1 MIKKIVAACLL
12 SAAVVS
18 CKKEATVSDVKTAND
33 SIAKNEVKEE
43 DQYKP
48 IDTACSPN
56 YKTED
61 YITALQW
68 YRTKIDKEIAANS
81 PEQNDKVYEDYVKI
95 RNKYTSCLNDLH
107 IDILDK
113 YVDYHTREADTYNL
127 PDNVKKIAT
136 ELNKAGLE
144 FRVMGEGLTEIHSL
158 PEHYVSVFKSKVT
171 PDYDAYISQIA
182 KDNKENYAVNG
193 GLLITWEELGDRLI
207 VWENFM
213 NKYPKS
219 PLIKVVKEDYHN
231 YLLDYL
237 LGMDSDRIYNTEE
250 GKIYDDKREEYN
262 RIIKKY
268 PNSITAKKTKELIA
282 AYDAHIPVDQI
293 EDRINLRR

>member
-1 MIKKIVAACLL
+1 MIKKIIAACLL

-18 CKKEATVSDVKTAND
+18 CKKEATVSDVKPAND
-33 SIAKNEVKEE
+33 SIAKNETKE

-68 YRTKIDKEIAANS
+68 YRTKIDKEIATNS

-113 YVDYHTREADTYNL
+113 YVDYHTREVDTYNL
-127 PDNVKKIAT
+127 PDNVKKIAA

-158 PEHYVSVFKSKVT
+158 PEYYVSVFKNKVT

-237 LGMDSDRIYNTEE
+237 LGMDSDRIYDSEE

-282 AYDAHIPVDQI
+282 AYDAQIPVDQI
-293 EDRINLRR
+293 EERINLRR

>member
-1 MIKKIVAACLL
+1 MIKKIVAVCLL

-18 CKKEATVSDVKTAND
+18 CKKETAVSDVKPAND
-33 SIAKNEVKEE
+33 SIIKNETKE

-56 YKTED
+56 HKTDD

-68 YRTKIDKEIAANS
+68 YRTKIDKEIAGNS

-95 RNKYTSCLNDLH
+95 RDKYTSCLNDLH
-107 IDILDK
+107 MDILDK
-113 YVDYHTREADTYNL
+113 YVDYHTREPDTYNL
-127 PDNVKKIAT
+127 PENVKKIAV

-158 PEHYVSVFKSKVT
+158 PDYYVSVFKNKVT

-182 KDNKENYAVNG
+182 KDRKDNYAVNG

-219 PLIKVVKEDYHN
+219 PLIKVVKQDYHN

-237 LGMDSDRIYNTEE
+237 LGMDGDRIYDSEE

-282 AYDAHIPVDQI
+282 AYDAHVPVDQI
-293 EDRINLRR
+293 EERINLRR

>member
-1 MIKKIVAACLL
+1 MIKKIIAVCIL
-12 SAAVVS
+12 SVAVVS
-18 CKKEATVSDVKTAND
+18 CKKETAVSDVKPAKD
-33 SIAKNEVKEE
+33 SIAKNETQE

-48 IDTACSPN
+48 IDTACSSN
-56 YKTED
+56 NKTED

-68 YRTKIDKEIAANS
+68 YRTKIDKEIAGNN
-81 PEQNDKVYEDYVKI
+81 PEQNNKVYEDYVKI
-95 RNKYTSCLNDLH
+95 RDKYTDCLNDSQTE
-107 IDILDK
+107 ILDK
-113 YVDYHTREADTYNL
+113 YVDYHTGPDTYNL
-127 PDNVKKIAT
+127 PDNIKKMAA

-158 PEHYVSVFKSKVT
+158 PGYYESVFKNKVT
-171 PDYDAYISQIA
+171 PDYAAYISQMA

-207 VWENFM
+207 EWENFI

-219 PLIKVVKEDYHN
+219 SLIKKAKDNYHN

-237 LGMDSDRIYNTEE
+237 LGMDSDRIYDSEE
-250 GKIYDDKREEYN
+250 RKIYDDKREAYN
-262 RIIKKY
+262 ALIKKY
-268 PNSITAKKTKELIA
+268 PNSTTAKKTKELIA

-293 EDRINLRR
+293 EDKINLRR

>member
-1 MIKKIVAACLL
+1 MIKKIIAVCLL

-18 CKKEATVSDVKTAND
+18 CKKEATVSDVKPAND
-33 SIAKNEVKEE
+33 SIAKNEVKE

-113 YVDYHTREADTYNL
+113 YVDYHTRDADTYNL
-127 PDNVKKIAT
+127 PENVKKIAA

-158 PEHYVSVFKSKVT
+158 PEYYVSVFKNKVT

-219 PLIKVVKEDYHN
+219 PLIKVVKQDYHN

-237 LGMDSDRIYNTEE
+237 LGMDSDRIYDSEE

>member
-1 MIKKIVAACLL
+1 MIKNIVAVCLL

-18 CKKEATVSDVKTAND
+18 CKKETAVSEVKPVSD
-33 SIAKNEVKEE
+33 SIAKNEVKE

-48 IDTACSPN
+48 IDTTCSPN

-68 YRTKIDKEIAANS
+68 YRTKIDKEIAGNS

-95 RNKYTSCLNDLH
+95 RNKYTNCLNDLH
-107 IDILDK
+107 TEILDK
-113 YVDYHTREADTYNL
+113 YVDYKTTEPDTYNL
-127 PDNVKKIAT
+127 PDNIKKMAS
-136 ELNKAGLE
+136 ELNKVGLE
-144 FRVMGEGLTEIHSL
+144 FRVMGEGLTEIHSV
-158 PEHYVSVFKSKVT
+158 PGYYESVFKNRLT
-171 PDYDAYISQIA
+171 PDYEVYISQLA
-182 KDNKENYAVNG
+182 KDNKENYAING

-207 VWENFM
+207 FWENFM

-219 PLIKVVKEDYHN
+219 PLVKTVKQDYHN

-237 LGMDSDRIYNTEE
+237 LGMDSDP
-250 GKIYDDKREEYN
+250 IYDREDGKLLDDKKDEYN

-268 PNSITAKKTKELIA
+268 PNSNTVKKTKELIA
-282 AYDAHIPVDQI
+282 AYEAHVPVDQI
-293 EDRINLRR
+293 GERINLRR

>member
-1 MIKKIVAACLL
+1 MIKKIVAVCLL

-18 CKKEATVSDVKTAND
+18 CKKETAVSDVKPAND
-33 SIAKNEVKEE
+33 SIAKNEIKE

-56 YKTED
+56 HKTED

-68 YRTKIDKEIAANS
+68 YRTKIDKEIAGNS
-81 PEQNDKVYEDYVKI
+81 PEQNDKVYEEYVKI

-127 PDNVKKIAT
+127 PENVKKIAA

-158 PEHYVSVFKSKVT
+158 PEYYVSVFKNKVT

-207 VWENFM
+207 VWEDFM

-219 PLIKVVKEDYHN
+219 PLIKVVKQDYHN

-237 LGMDSDRIYNTEE
+237 LGMDSDRIYDSEE

>member
-1 MIKKIVAACLL
+1 MIKKIVAVFLL

-18 CKKEATVSDVKTAND
+18 CKKETAVLDVKPAND
-33 SIAKNEVKEE
+33 SIIKNETKE

-56 YKTED
+56 HKTED

-68 YRTKIDKEIAANS
+68 YRTKIDKEIAGNS

-95 RNKYTSCLNDLH
+95 RDKYTSCLNDLH
-107 IDILDK
+107 MDILDK
-113 YVDYHTREADTYNL
+113 YVDYHTREPDTYNL
-127 PDNVKKIAT
+127 PENVKKIAV

-158 PEHYVSVFKSKVT
+158 PDYYVSVFKNKVT

-182 KDNKENYAVNG
+182 KDRKDNYAMNG

-219 PLIKVVKEDYHN
+219 PLIKVVKQDYHN

-237 LGMDSDRIYNTEE
+237 LGMDSDRIYDSEE

-282 AYDAHIPVDQI
+282 AYDAHVPVDQI
-293 EDRINLRR
+293 EERINLRR